1 MSSII
6 DKLVIDT
13 PPKKRK
19 SRLKIPKKI
28 NQTERKNKLSSA
40 ATKHSISLKQEKNP
54 LLKSV
59 EGTDPHAQAQM
70 DGEKNN
76 VCPVDRAIATR
87 VSKRQEASTSKT
99 FDTVETSAKTTS
111 RIHQKKE
118 QSRATKNNGHWCRQ
132 TCTRARSPFSV
143 ELAQTGETTLPKDKA
158 PKFSSLRV
166 NALVSPPPF
175 KTKRSP
181 ETPTYNK
188 KKNWAEVFFF
198 VSLLNCIFRMSD
210 SW

>member
-19 SRLKIPKKI
+19 SRLKIPKKLI
-28 NQTERKNKLSSA
+28 KRNEKNKLSSA

-87 VSKRQEASTSKT
+87 VSKRQEASTSKPLIPL
-99 FDTVETSAKTTS
+99 
-111 RIHQKKE
+111 R
-118 QSRATKNNGHWCRQ
+118 R
-132 TCTRARSPFSV
+132 
-143 ELAQTGETTLPKDKA
+143 A
-158 PKFSSLRV
+158 PKPQAVSTRKRTVQSNQKQRT
-166 NALVSPPPF
+166 LVPANLYACPIPF
-175 KTKRSP
+175 
-181 ETPTYNK
+181 
-188 KKNWAEVFFF
+188 F
-198 VSLLNCIFRMSD
+198 L
-210 SW
+210 